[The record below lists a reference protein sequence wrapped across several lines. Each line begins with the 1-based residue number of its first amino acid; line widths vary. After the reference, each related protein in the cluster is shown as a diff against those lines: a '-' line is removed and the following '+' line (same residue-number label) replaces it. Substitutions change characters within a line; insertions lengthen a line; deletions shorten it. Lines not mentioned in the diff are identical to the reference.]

1 MPEPL
6 SLFIEAGWVI
16 RLVYLVLLGL
26 SLGSW
31 SIMITKVLEL
41 NREERRSRRAL
52 ERLARAKG
60 LGDDLEADLE
70 ALLADPDSAARRMVL
85 EGRDELLRS
94 AAVHGAEPGAGP
106 EFLLHNLGRA
116 LEREAQ
122 AQAERLASGL
132 PFLATCAAAGP
143 LLGLFGTVW
152 GIMHSFHA
160 FQGLTS
166 QPLAAVAPGLAE
178 ALATT
183 VLGLMVAIPAVLA
196 HNYLRTRLGRVTGRL
211 SRLEAEF
218 QNRVKARYAAAR
230 RSG

>member
-6 SLFIEAGWVI
+6 ALFTEAGWVI
-16 RLVYLVLLGL
+16 RLVYLVLAGL

-31 SIMITKVLEL
+31 AVIIAKALEL
-41 NREERRSRRAL
+41 AREARLARHAL
-52 ERLARAKG
+52 ERLARG
-60 LGDDLEADLE
+60 RDLEEDLG
-70 ALLADPDSAARRMVL
+70 ALLAEADSAARRMVL

-94 AAVHGAEPGAGP
+94 AAVAGTGP
-106 EFLLHNLGRA
+106 EFVLHNLGRA
-116 LEREAQ
+116 LGREAQ

-160 FQGLTS
+160 FRGLTS

-218 QNRVKARYAAAR
+218 QNRVKARSA